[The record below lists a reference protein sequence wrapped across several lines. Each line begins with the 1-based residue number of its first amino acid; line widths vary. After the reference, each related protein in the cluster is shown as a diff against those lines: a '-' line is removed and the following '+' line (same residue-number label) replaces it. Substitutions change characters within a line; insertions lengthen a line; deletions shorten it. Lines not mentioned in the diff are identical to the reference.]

1 MIKLIVLL
9 LVIVLALGTV
19 VALYLLIRHFH
30 RKWRWQDRVN
40 ANTITQASLDD
51 ATCEVLPDGQVR
63 HTGRLSAEQHRK
75 SGRVGLG

>member
-9 LVIVLALGTV
+9 LVIVLGLATAVG
-19 VALYLLIRHFH
+19 LYLLIRHFH

-63 HTGRLSAEQHRK
+63 HTGRLNTKKRSEE
-75 SGRVGLG
+75 RV